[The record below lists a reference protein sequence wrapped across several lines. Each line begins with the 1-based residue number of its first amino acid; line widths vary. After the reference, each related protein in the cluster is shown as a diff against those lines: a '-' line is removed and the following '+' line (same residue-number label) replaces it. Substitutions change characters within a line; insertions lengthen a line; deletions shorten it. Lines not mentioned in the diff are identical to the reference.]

1 MSTRRKSRL
10 HRRGALKILVS
21 LNKRQ
26 RFILAVLI
34 LSVGLFIS
42 QHLLGKSGFY
52 TIFALAV
59 LTDIFLYSALREDL
73 KDNFFL
79 QVFILPLFFSLS
91 FGLFY
96 FLVPARYITRIIITS
111 FYALGLYSLFLSE
124 NIFTVSS
131 IRTIALL
138 SSARTV
144 SFAITLLS
152 FFFLS
157 NVLFSFHINIFLFLV
172 LLFLLSFPL
181 ILHAIWT
188 YTLERK
194 LFQQAYSILGL
205 TLCLIEVGSVLWFWP
220 STSTILAIFLTG
232 VFYIIVGLYQVWL
245 ERRLFKSIM
254 WEYIWVGSIVFITL
268 ILFTSWLG

>member
-1 MSTRRKSRL
+1 MNYKRKSRL
-10 HRRGALKILVS
+10 HRRGVLKILAS
-21 LNKRQ
+21 FSKRQ
-26 RFILAVLI
+26 RFILAILI

-42 QHLLGKSGFY
+42 QYVLGKSGLY
-52 TIFALAV
+52 VIFALAV
-59 LTDIFLYSALREDL
+59 LTDIFLYSTLYKDL
-73 KDNFFL
+73 EDNFFL
-79 QVFILPLFFSLS
+79 QVFILPFFFSLS

-157 NVLFSFHINIFLFLV
+157 NVLFSLHLNIFLLLIV
-172 LLFLLSFPL
+172 LFLFSFPL

-188 YTLERK
+188 YTLEKK
-194 LFQQAYSILGL
+194 LFSQVYSILGL
-205 TLCLIEVGSVLWFWP
+205 TLCLLEVVSVLWFWP

-268 ILFTSWLG
+268 ILFTSWIG